1 MNRHKLALLCAITL
15 HIGPVNAD
23 TVISETTDTLPG
35 KGFGALG
42 GFMAGATAG
51 PVGALAGAG
60 IGALGGALLQRVS
73 GVSDHAYVVAA
84 DDGSRRVVRSPGRSW
99 SPGDQVEVVDGR
111 LVTGKALD
119 ATASA
124 D

>member
-1 MNRHKLALLCAITL
+1 MNRHKLALLCAMTL
-15 HIGPVNAD
+15 HIGLVNAD

-60 IGALGGALLQRVS
+60 IGALGGALFQRAS
-73 GVSDHAYVVAA
+73 GVSDHAYVVEA
-84 DDGSRRVVRSPGRSW
+84 DDGSRRAVRSPGRTW
-99 SPGDQVEVVDGR
+99 SPGDQVKVVDGR
-111 LVTGKALD
+111 LVSGPVPET
-119 ATASA
+119 TASA